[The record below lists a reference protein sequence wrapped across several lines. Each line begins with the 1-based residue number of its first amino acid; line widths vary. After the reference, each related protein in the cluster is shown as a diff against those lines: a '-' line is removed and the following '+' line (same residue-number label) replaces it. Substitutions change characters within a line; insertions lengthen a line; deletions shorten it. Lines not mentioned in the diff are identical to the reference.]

1 MRQLIFSAVMG
12 FGIAVSLVAFAQSK
26 AKLEPFVPASLPQT
40 IKPNPVPKTMTENQK
55 LPPGASFVRNCLP
68 SIKGLLV
75 PVDVSNVKPDPVV
88 SRQIQAIVDADQAMR
103 QNNQPFK
110 VSDDQKRREKLL
122 PLIPRAVTAQDFA
135 KISLV
140 FQHGDCVPLFMLA
153 NRMASIAIQLTPIGS
168 KLESQDIDPRWLY
181 AATLDRA
188 LMYSD
193 LSQKYGTQYTSQGGP
208 CMRLYVVDPRTT
220 DAERAKYNLP
230 SLKQAIAKNKT
241 INGPSCK

>member
-1 MRQLIFSAVMG
+1 MRRWLFNAVMG
-12 FGIAVSLVAFAQSK
+12 FGVAVSLVAFAQSK
-26 AKLEPFVPASLPQT
+26 AKLEPFVLAPLPQT
-40 IKPNPVPKTMTENQK
+40 IKPNPIPKTMTENQK

-88 SRQIQAIVDADQAMR
+88 SGQIQTIVDADQAMR

-122 PLIPRAVTAQDFA
+122 PLIPRAVTALDFA
-135 KISLV
+135 NISLV

-153 NRMASIAIQLTPIGS
+153 NRMASMAIELIPSGKTF
-168 KLESQDIDPRWLY
+168 ESRYENPHWLY

-193 LSQKYGTQYTSQGGP
+193 LAQKFGTQYLTPSES
-208 CMRLYVVDPRTT
+208 CTKLYVVDPRTT
-220 DAERAKYNLP
+220 DAERAEYGVP
-230 SLKQAIAKNKT
+230 SLKQAIAQAKT
-241 INGPSCK
+241 FDRPGCK

>member
-1 MRQLIFSAVMG
+1 LIFSAVMG

-40 IKPNPVPKTMTENQK
+40 IKPNPVPKTMIENQK
-55 LPPGASFVRNCLP
+55 LLPGESINRSCKP
-68 SIKGLLV
+68 SLNGLLV
-75 PVDVSNVKPDPVV
+75 PTDVSGLKPDPIV
-88 SRQIQAIVDADQAMR
+88 SKQIQTIVDADQAMR

-122 PLIPRAVTAQDFA
+122 PLIPRAITAQDFA

-140 FQHGDCVPLFMLA
+140 FQHGNCVAEIMLA

-168 KLESQDIDPRWLY
+168 KLKSQDIDPRWLY

-193 LSQKYGTQYTSQGGP
+193 LAQKYGTQYMTPKGKCTQ
-208 CMRLYVVDPRTT
+208 LYVVDPRTT
-220 DAERAKYNLP
+220 DAERAKYGVP
-230 SLKQAIAKNKT
+230 SLKQAIARAKKFDSP
-241 INGPSCK
+241 GCK